1 MPFDQLHRR
10 EFIMLLGGAAVA
22 CPLAARAQQQDRQR
36 LVGVVAGFSEA
47 EMRPLLTAFR
57 SKLNQLGWTEGRN
70 LAIDARLSAGDY
82 QRMTAEAGTLISRN
96 PDVVVTM
103 GTPGLTAVRQHTHS
117 VPVVFTLVADPVRTG
132 LIESL
137 ARPGGHATGFTN
149 FEFSIGGK
157 WLELLR
163 DVSPHLNRVTIIANP
178 ANATANPIA
187 GLIED
192 AGRLVSIEVTT
203 ASVRSAS
210 EIEVAISNAA
220 QQPSGGLIVLPDSLA
235 VIHSELIIS
244 LVEHHRLPTCY
255 PFRVFAAKGGLLAY
269 GLDIPEMYRQ
279 AANYVDR
286 ILRGTK
292 PSELPVQAPNKFE
305 LIVNLKSA
313 KALGIEVPPTL
324 LARADEVIE

>member
-1 MPFDQLHRR
+1 MLDLKRR
-10 EFIMLLGGAAVA
+10 EFINLLGGVAAA
-22 CPLAARAQQQDRQR
+22 WPFAARAQEQNRQR

-57 SKLNQLGWTEGRN
+57 SKLNQLGWTEGHN
-70 LAIDARLSAGDY
+70 LAIDARLGAGDY

-203 ASVRSAS
+203 ASIRSAS
-210 EIEVAISNAA
+210 DIETAISSAA

-244 LVEHHRLPTCY
+244 LVEHHRLPTVY

>member
-1 MPFDQLHRR
+1 VRRR
-10 EFIMLLGGAAVA
+10 EFITLLGGAVA
-22 CPLAARAQQQDRQR
+22 AWPLAARAQQQDRQR

-70 LAIDARLSAGDY
+70 LAIDARLGAGDY

-210 EIEVAISNAA
+210 DIEVAISNAA
-220 QQPSGGLIVLPDSLA
+220 QRPSGGLIVLPDSLA

-244 LVEHHRLPTCY
+244 LVEHHRLPTVY

-313 KALGIEVPPTL
+313 KALSLDVPTTL

>member
-1 MPFDQLHRR
+1 
-10 EFIMLLGGAAVA
+10 
-22 CPLAARAQQQDRQR
+22 
-36 LVGVVAGFSEA
+36 
-47 EMRPLLTAFR
+47 
-57 SKLNQLGWTEGRN
+57 
-70 LAIDARLSAGDY
+70 
-82 QRMTAEAGTLISRN
+82 MTAEAGTLISRN

-210 EIEVAISNAA
+210 DIEVAISNAA

-244 LVEHHRLPTCY
+244 LVEHHRLPTVY

-313 KALGIEVPPTL
+313 KALSLDVPTTL

>member
-1 MPFDQLHRR
+1 MLDLKRR
-10 EFIMLLGGAAVA
+10 EFINLLGGVAAA
-22 CPLAARAQQQDRQR
+22 WPFAARAQEQNRQR

-57 SKLNQLGWTEGRN
+57 SKLNQLGWTEGHN
-70 LAIDARLSAGDY
+70 LAIDARLGAGDY

-210 EIEVAISNAA
+210 DIEVAISNAA

-244 LVEHHRLPTCY
+244 LVEHHRLPTVY

-313 KALGIEVPPTL
+313 KALSLDVPTTL

>member
-1 MPFDQLHRR
+1 
-10 EFIMLLGGAAVA
+10 
-22 CPLAARAQQQDRQR
+22 
-36 LVGVVAGFSEA
+36 VGVVAGFSEA

-57 SKLNQLGWTEGRN
+57 SKLNQLGWTEGHN
-70 LAIDARLSAGDY
+70 LAIDARLGAGDY

-210 EIEVAISNAA
+210 DIEVAISNAA

-244 LVEHHRLPTCY
+244 LVEHHRLPTVY

-313 KALGIEVPPTL
+313 KALSLDVPTTL

>member
-1 MPFDQLHRR
+1 
-10 EFIMLLGGAAVA
+10 ML
-22 CPLAARAQQQDRQR
+22 P
-36 LVGVVAGFSEA
+36 
-47 EMRPLLTAFR
+47 
-57 SKLNQLGWTEGRN
+57 
-70 LAIDARLSAGDY
+70 
-82 QRMTAEAGTLISRN
+82 
-96 PDVVVTM
+96 
-103 GTPGLTAVRQHTHS
+103 
-117 VPVVFTLVADPVRTG
+117 
-132 LIESL
+132 
-137 ARPGGHATGFTN
+137 
-149 FEFSIGGK
+149 
-157 WLELLR
+157 
-163 DVSPHLNRVTIIANP
+163 
-178 ANATANPIA
+178 ANPIA

-203 ASVRSAS
+203 ASIRSAS
-210 EIEVAISNAA
+210 DIETAISSAA

-244 LVEHHRLPTCY
+244 LVEHHRLPTVY

-279 AANYVDR
+279 AASYVDR

-313 KALGIEVPPTL
+313 KALSLDVPTTL

>member
-1 MPFDQLHRR
+1 MLDLKRR
-10 EFIMLLGGAAVA
+10 EFVNLLGGAAA
-22 CPLAARAQQQDRQR
+22 GWPLAARAQEQDRQR

-57 SKLNQLGWTEGRN
+57 SKLNQLGWMEGRN
-70 LAIDARLSAGDY
+70 LAIDARLGAGDY

-117 VPVVFTLVADPVRTG
+117 VPVVFTLVADPVHTG

-163 DVSPHLNRVTIIANP
+163 DVSPHLTRVTVIANP

-210 EIEVAISNAA
+210 DIEVAISNAA
-220 QQPSGGLIVLPDSLA
+220 QRPSGGLIVLPDSLA

-244 LVEHHRLPTCY
+244 LVEHHRLPTVY

>member
-1 MPFDQLHRR
+1 VRRR
-10 EFIMLLGGAAVA
+10 EFITLLGGAVA
-22 CPLAARAQQQDRQR
+22 AWPLAARAQQQDRQR

-70 LAIDARLSAGDY
+70 LAIDARLGAGDY

-117 VPVVFTLVADPVRTG
+117 VPVVFTLVADPVRAG

-203 ASVRSAS
+203 ASIRSAS
-210 EIEVAISNAA
+210 DIETAISSAA

-244 LVEHHRLPTCY
+244 LVEHHRLPTVY

-313 KALGIEVPPTL
+313 KALSLDVPTTL